1 MLSYIQLS
9 KKPKMFKTF
18 TGLSIE
24 EFDRL
29 YQITESDLLSA
40 LKGGALNPTHLQ

>member
-18 TGLSIE
+18 TGLSIG
-24 EFDRL
+24 EFDKL
-29 YQITESDLLSA
+29 Y
-40 LKGGALNPTHLQ
+40 

>member
-9 KKPKMFKTF
+9 KKPKMFKTP

-24 EFDRL
+24 EFGSIFRNRL
-29 YQITESDLLSA
+29 RRYDDMTSIVSGLI
-40 LKGGALNPTHLQ
+40 NPR